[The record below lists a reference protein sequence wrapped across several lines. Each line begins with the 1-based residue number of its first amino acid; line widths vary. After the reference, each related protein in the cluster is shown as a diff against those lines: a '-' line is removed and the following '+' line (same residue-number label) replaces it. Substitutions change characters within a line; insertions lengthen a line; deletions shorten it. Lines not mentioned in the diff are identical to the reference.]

1 MEEVIRGMIKKVM
14 NEIDTYEYNKM
25 NYNDGAGHT
34 YDLLIMMS
42 KRQLKDLNVMLDL
55 ASQA

>member
-1 MEEVIRGMIKKVM
+1 MEKVIMGMVEKVM
-14 NEIDTYEYNKM
+14 NEIDTYEDIKM
-25 NYNDGAGHT
+25 RNNGDGHT

>member
-1 MEEVIRGMIKKVM
+1 MGMIEKVM
-14 NEIDTYEYNKM
+14 NEIDTYEDIKM
-25 NYNDGAGHT
+25 RNNGDGHT

-55 ASQA
+55 ATQA